1 MIKCF
6 CKQNKKGVCM
16 IYKFIKK
23 LDTRNFI
30 GIPKK
35 VVEKFGKEYY
45 MEVYEDKIVLIP
57 VSKKD

>member
-1 MIKCF
+1 
-6 CKQNKKGVCM
+6 M

-23 LDTRNFI
+23 LDVRNFI

-35 VVEKFGKEYY
+35 VAEKMGKEYY